1 MIRLIVAAIP
11 AGYYLV
17 AVASLMLTV
26 RWVSE
31 ASAGSV
37 QDCSLVM
44 LNRLGERARLRL
56 RDGREVWLDS
66 SDVRSLF
73 CPPIG
78 TEISKPRWS
87 MEYRLDGQTQPWR
100 NRPGFAGMTA
110 GGGSTFGRCSGVVEE
125 QEALPMT

>member
-11 AGYYLV
+11 AGYSLV

-31 ASAGSV
+31 TSAGTV

-44 LNRLGERARLRL
+44 FNRLGERARIRL
-56 RDGREVWLDS
+56 SDGREVWLDS

-78 TEISKPRWS
+78 TEIRKPRWS
-87 MEYRLDGQTQPWR
+87 MEYQLDGQTQPWR
-100 NRPGFAGMTA
+100 NRPGFVGMAG
-110 GGGSTFGRCSGVVEE
+110 GGGSTFAAAQAWLR
-125 QEALPMT
+125 AKKLYP